1 MTTLSEKLSF
11 PGSSGHNLAA
21 RLDLPGEGTPR
32 AYALFAHCFTCS
44 KDSVAASRVAQ
55 ALAGQGIAT
64 LRFDFTGL
72 GSSDGD
78 FANTDFSSN
87 VGDLLAAIAYLRETG
102 RAPSIL
108 IGHSLGGAA
117 ILAAAG
123 QVPEARAVVTIAAP
137 FDPAHV
143 ARHFGEATAEIE
155 ARGEAVVD
163 LGGRP
168 FTIRRQFLEDIAAQ
182 DQATRIA
189 ALKKPLL
196 IFHGPRDETVGIDN
210 AEAIYKAAKHP
221 KSFVSLDDA
230 DHLLRSKA
238 DATYV
243 AEVLTAWACRYLGTA
258 EPVLAAEPAAP
269 AGTVR
274 VSETG
279 QGKFTNRVRV
289 GRHVLTADEP
299 TSVEGGLDTG
309 PGPYDYLLAAL
320 GACTSM
326 TIRMYAQMK
335 GIALAGVSVDLH
347 HEKIHAAD
355 CAECETKDGKI
366 DRITRKITLDGELS
380 VEERAKLMAIADKC
394 PVHRTLHSEIRIET
408 SEAD

>member
-11 PGSSGHNLAA
+11 PGSFGHILAA
-21 RLDLPGEGTPR
+21 RLDLPAQGTPR

-44 KDSVAASRVAQ
+44 KESFAASRIAQ
-55 ALAGQGIAT
+55 ALAASGIAT

-87 VGDLLAAIAYLRETG
+87 IADLLAAIAYLRETG
-102 RAPSIL
+102 RAPAIL

-143 ARHFGEATAEIE
+143 ARHFGAATAQIE
-155 ARGEAVVD
+155 ARGEASVD

-168 FTIRRQFLEDIAAQ
+168 FTIRKQFLEDIAAQ
-182 DQATRIA
+182 DQAARIA

-238 DATYV
+238 DAAYV
-243 AEVLTAWACRYLGTA
+243 AEVLTAWACRYLGAA
-258 EPVLAAEPAAP
+258 EPNRAAEPAPP
-269 AGTVR
+269 AGMVR

-279 QGKFTNRVRV
+279 RGKFANRVRV
-289 GRHVLTADEP
+289 GRHVLAADEP
-299 TSVEGGLDTG
+299 VSVEGGLDTG

-355 CAECETKDGKI
+355 CADCETKEGRI
-366 DRITRKITLDGELS
+366 DRITRQIRLDGELS
-380 VEERAKLMAIADKC
+380 TEERAKLMAIADKC

>member
-1 MTTLSEKLSF
+1 MATLSEKLSF
-11 PGSSGHNLAA
+11 PGASGHSLAA
-21 RLDLPGEGTPR
+21 RLDLPAEGTPR

-44 KDSVAASRVAQ
+44 KESLASSRIAQ
-55 ALAGQGIAT
+55 ALAASGIAT

-87 VGDLLAAIAYLRETG
+87 IADLLAAIAYLRETG
-102 RAPSIL
+102 RAPAIL

-155 ARGEAVVD
+155 ARGEAVVN

-168 FTIRRQFLEDIAAQ
+168 FTIRKQFLDDVAAQ

-189 ALKKPLL
+189 ALRKPLL
-196 IFHGPRDETVGIDN
+196 IFHGPRDETVSIDN
-210 AEAIYKAAKHP
+210 AEAIYRAAKHP

-230 DHLLRSKA
+230 DHLLSSRA
-238 DATYV
+238 DAAYV
-243 AEVLTAWACRYLGTA
+243 AEVLAVWACRYLGAGPDVAAQTA
-258 EPVLAAEPAAP
+258 PP

-279 QGKFTNRVRV
+279 QGKFANQVRV
-289 GRHVLTADEP
+289 GRHVLAADEP
-299 TSVEGGLDTG
+299 ASVEGGLDTG

-335 GIALAGVSVDLH
+335 GIALARVSVDLH

-366 DRITRKITLDGELS
+366 DRITRQITLEGKLS
-380 VEERAKLMAIADKC
+380 AEERAKLMAIADKC

-408 SEAD
+408 SEVD